1 MPRTDI
7 LDRKEDILQ
16 WISENRSNAFMCRE
30 LSCKP
35 ETLKS
40 YFKKMGISYK
50 GNQGLK
56 GVALADKNL
65 HTYIPAMEYIE
76 SGRIISSHNLKTKL
90 IRDGIKQSC
99 CEICG
104 ASEWFGKKL
113 PLELHHIDGDHYNN
127 QLENLQ
133 ILCPNCHAIQN
144 GNAGSNIGRYN
155 LGE

>member
-30 LSCKP
+30 LRCKP

-40 YFKKMGISYK
+40 YFKKMGIDYK

-56 GVALADKNL
+56 GVASADKNM
-65 HTYIPAMEYIE
+65 HTYIPAMEYINT
-76 SGRIISSHNLKTKL
+76 GKLIHSHKLKEKL
-90 IRDGIKQSC
+90 IRDGIKDQW
-99 CEICG
+99 CELCG
-104 ASEWFGKKL
+104 AFEWMGKKL
-113 PLELHHIDGDHYNN
+113 PLELHHIDGNHYNN

-133 ILCPNCHAIQN
+133 ILCPNCHSIQD
-144 GNAGSNIGRYN
+144 GNAGSNIGKYT